1 MYNNPILALQNQLR
15 NNGNNQQQQQ
25 QNLQLEQIKNM
36 MKTIQNPQVLFNQNP
51 MLQNIVNLGA
61 QKGMDL
67 KQTYYWLAKQRGI
80 DADELLKQLTN

>member
-1 MYNNPILALQNQLR
+1 
-15 NNGNNQQQQQ
+15 
-25 QNLQLEQIKNM
+25 M